1 MSEKNQPTMEEIVSL
16 CKRRGFVFPSSEIY
30 GGLANAWDFGPY
42 GSQLKKNIKDSWWRF
57 FVERRDDMV
66 GLDAAII
73 MNPRTWEASGHLSHF
88 SDLKAECKKC
98 NERIRVDQ
106 KLKDEDNA
114 YFNDKVKNINDAIR
128 NGEKTAIGSEDEID
142 GIRKEMQIKL
152 NEYCACSKCGNKNW
166 TVPEQF
172 NLMFRIDYSLTG
184 SENSIA
190 YLRPETAQAMFVDFL
205 NISNT
210 ARKKLPF
217 GVAQIGKSFRNEIT
231 PGNFIFRTREFE
243 QMEIEYFFD
252 SKKSDWNIPFD
263 GLRKDM
269 EKWMDAVGIDMK
281 KVHAVDIPDG
291 ERAHY
296 SQRTIDFEFEYPF
309 GQKELFGLA
318 YRGDYDLSQHENLS
332 GEELR
337 IIDPETNE
345 KIRPHVIEPSLG
357 VERGLLSVLLSAFE
371 NQVLEDGSSR
381 TVLHFKPEIAPVQIA
396 VFPLMKNKEELVEKA
411 KNIFEDLKQNF
422 RCEFDD
428 NGNVGKRYRRQDE
441 IGTPFCVTVDFES
454 LEDGAVTVR
463 DRDTMVQERIKIA
476 DLQKYFGEK
485 LK

>member
-1 MSEKNQPTMEEIVSL
+1 
-16 CKRRGFVFPSSEIY
+16 
-30 GGLANAWDFGPY
+30 
-42 GSQLKKNIKDSWWRF
+42 
-57 FVERRDDMV
+57 
-66 GLDAAII
+66 
-73 MNPRTWEASGHLSHF
+73 
-88 SDLKAECKKC
+88 
-98 NERIRVDQ
+98 
-106 KLKDEDNA
+106 
-114 YFNDKVKNINDAIR
+114 
-128 NGEKTAIGSEDEID
+128 
-142 GIRKEMQIKL
+142 
-152 NEYCACSKCGNKNW
+152 
-166 TVPEQF
+166 
-172 NLMFRIDYSLTG
+172 
-184 SENSIA
+184 
-190 YLRPETAQAMFVDFL
+190 
-205 NISNT
+205 
-210 ARKKLPF
+210 
-217 GVAQIGKSFRNEIT
+217 
-231 PGNFIFRTREFE
+231 
-243 QMEIEYFFD
+243 
-252 SKKSDWNIPFD
+252 
-263 GLRKDM
+263 M

>member
-1 MSEKNQPTMEEIVSL
+1 ML
-16 CKRRGFVFPSSEIY
+16 
-30 GGLANAWDFGPY
+30 
-42 GSQLKKNIKDSWWRF
+42 
-57 FVERRDDMV
+57 
-66 GLDAAII
+66 
-73 MNPRTWEASGHLSHF
+73 
-88 SDLKAECKKC
+88 
-98 NERIRVDQ
+98 
-106 KLKDEDNA
+106 
-114 YFNDKVKNINDAIR
+114 
-128 NGEKTAIGSEDEID
+128 
-142 GIRKEMQIKL
+142 
-152 NEYCACSKCGNKNW
+152 
-166 TVPEQF
+166 
-172 NLMFRIDYSLTG
+172 
-184 SENSIA
+184 
-190 YLRPETAQAMFVDFL
+190 
-205 NISNT
+205 
-210 ARKKLPF
+210 
-217 GVAQIGKSFRNEIT
+217 
-231 PGNFIFRTREFE
+231 
-243 QMEIEYFFD
+243 YFFD